1 MKSLQ
6 GERMQRATYVLAA
19 LCLSMGCTGRATEPA
34 APVTIDTFAGAWQ
47 SITPSM
53 EFIRLSVVSKSSE
66 QGVLGARITFSGV
79 YWDGQG
85 RIDGDSLVL
94 GMTLVGA
101 GQPTGTIVARARGAD
116 TLELSMR
123 SAQANPL
130 QLTLVRER

>member
-1 MKSLQ
+1 MWRRLSLSS
-6 GERMQRATYVLAA
+6 VVCLAA
-19 LCLSMGCTGRATEPA
+19 ACVARTTEPA
-34 APVTIDTFAGAWQ
+34 APVTVETFAGTWQ

-53 EFIRLSVVSKSSE
+53 EFIRLTVASKSSE

-85 RIDGDSLVL
+85 TIDADSLVL

-101 GQPTGTIVARARGAD
+101 AQPTGTIVARAQGAD
-116 TLELSMR
+116 TLHLSMR
-123 SAQANPL
+123 APQANPL